1 MKKILPI
8 LLIIMYSVCVLSMT
22 YFDFG
27 LNNTVTISLIFII
40 ILFIALFESKE
51 MDSKTMAVLS
61 ILSALGGILRVPCAI
76 IPGFN
81 PVTFICAIAG
91 YTYGPINGFMVGSM
105 SAFISNFFLGHGPW
119 TLWQM
124 LGWGLCGV
132 CFGCFKKIIEKFGF
146 GGFLVCCTAWGYA
159 YGFILNQWYI
169 INYFRPITI
178 KAILLGSVS
187 SFGHDTLHAI
197 GNFMFAKMFG
207 KSFIRVL
214 ERYKNKS
221 KIKYLDMEGKHS
233 YE

>member
-1 MKKILPI
+1 MKKIVPI
-8 LLIIMYSVCVLSMT
+8 VLIIVYIICVLGMT

-27 LNNTVTISLIFII
+27 LGNAVTISLIFIV
-40 ILFIALFESKE
+40 ILFIALFESKS
-51 MDSKTMAVLS
+51 MDSKTMSVLA
-61 ILSALGGILRVPCAI
+61 ILSALGGVLRIPCAV

-91 YTYGPINGFMVGSM
+91 YTYGPVNGFMIGSM

-132 CFGCFKKIIEKFGF
+132 FFGIFRKIIKKFGF
-146 GGFLVCCTAWGYA
+146 KGFVICCTIWGYV

-169 INYFRPITI
+169 INYFRPITLE
-178 KAILLGSVS
+178 AILAGSIS

-197 GNFMFAKMFG
+197 GNFMFSMMFG
-207 KSFIRVL
+207 KNFIKVL
-214 ERYKNKS
+214 ERYKSKS
-221 KIKYLDMEGKHS
+221 NIKYLDVEEKNS